1 VARNR
6 RFLLLVAAV
15 VVAALVVGSVVA
27 IGAGRGDSTPG
38 TTTRAKSPAAAASS
52 PASAVLAG
60 VPQDG
65 LTLGKPTAPATLLE
79 FVDPQCP
86 YCARWSEATF
96 PVVVRRFVKT
106 GRLRLELRGLH
117 FLGPDS
123 ETALRA
129 VLAAAQQNKAWN
141 MLDELYARQGAEN
154 SGWVTDAVL
163 EEAATAAGVDV
174 AKTRAAHDSPRV
186 TAQILEADAAAST
199 LGIPGTPSF
208 ALARPP
214 ATPQLLTI
222 PSLEPADFA
231 ASLESDLDR

>member
-1 VARNR
+1 MARNR
-6 RFLLLVAAV
+6 RVLLLVAAV

-27 IGAGRGDSTPG
+27 IGAGGGDSTSA

-52 PASAVLAG
+52 PASALLAG

-154 SGWVTDAVL
+154 TGWVTDAVL

-174 AKTRAAHDSPRV
+174 AKMTAAQDSPRV
-186 TAQILEADAAAST
+186 AAQIREADAAAST
-199 LGIPGTPSF
+199 LGVPGTPSF
-208 ALARPP
+208 ALARSP

-231 ASLESDLDR
+231 ASLESDLEQ

>member
-27 IGAGRGDSTPG
+27 IGAGRGDSASA

-174 AKTRAAHDSPRV
+174 AKMRAAHDSPRV
-186 TAQILEADAAAST
+186 TAQVLEADAAAST
-199 LGIPGTPSF
+199 LGVPGTPSF

>member
-1 VARNR
+1 MP
-6 RFLLLVAAV
+6 LLRPLV
-15 VVAALVVGSVVA
+15 G
-27 IGAGRGDSTPG
+27 GD
-38 TTTRAKSPAAAASS
+38 
-52 PASAVLAG
+52 V
-60 VPQDG
+60 
-65 LTLGKPTAPATLLE
+65 
-79 FVDPQCP
+79 
-86 YCARWSEATF
+86 

-174 AKTRAAHDSPRV
+174 AKMRAAHDSPRV

-199 LGIPGTPSF
+199 LGVPGTPGF